1 MYVCLLLSARTQVL
15 RHPCVFA
22 TLHVPVQSGSDA
34 VLLGMNREYTVAEFR
49 RVCDRLLELVP
60 GLELATDII
69 CGFPGASW
77 GGVGVSMVACV
88 GLWAWR

>member
-1 MYVCLLLSARTQVL
+1 LLPPPPSPLPQVL
-15 RHPCVFA
+15 RHPCVFS
-22 TLHVPVQSGSDA
+22 TLHVPVQSGSDG

-69 CGFPGASW
+69 CGFPGGW
-77 GGVGVSMVACV
+77 KGGG
-88 GLWAWR
+88 